1 LDRAYAATPEIT
13 PSGENHMS
21 SSNGEKHPFLDDLAD
36 DAELRG
42 TVLRRPVSGRDKI
55 KRLVGAVGTL
65 YASQTPTFYGAIDRR
80 HFLQYKATLRTGLDL
95 EAIGVIERDES
106 GLVRRVTM
114 TFAPLDAA
122 LSLSAGL
129 GGIVGQELGGDLFY
143 DASINKIVSS

>member
-1 LDRAYAATPEIT
+1 
-13 PSGENHMS
+13 MS

-42 TVLRRPVSGRDKI
+42 TVMRRPVSGRDNI
-55 KRLVGAVGTL
+55 KRLVEVVGTL
-65 YASQTPTFYGAIDRR
+65 YASQTPTFYGAIGQR

-95 EAIGVIERDES
+95 EAVGVVERDEA

-122 LSLSAGL
+122 VSLSAGL
-129 GGIVGQELGGDLFY
+129 GGIIGQEFGDDLFY
-143 DASINKIVSS
+143 NASVDEIAAS

>member
-1 LDRAYAATPEIT
+1 
-13 PSGENHMS
+13 MS

-42 TVLRRPVSGRDKI
+42 TVLRRPVSGRDNI
-55 KRLVGAVGTL
+55 KRLVEAVGTL
-65 YASQTPTFYGAIDRR
+65 YASQTPTFYGGIGQR
-80 HFLQYKATLRTGLDL
+80 HFLQYQATLRSGLNL
-95 EAIGVIERDES
+95 EAVGVIERDES

>member
-1 LDRAYAATPEIT
+1 
-13 PSGENHMS
+13 MS

-55 KRLVGAVGTL
+55 KHLVEAVGTL
-65 YASQTPTFYGAIDRR
+65 YASQTPTFYGAIDLR

-95 EAIGVIERDES
+95 EAVGVIERDET

-114 TFAPLDAA
+114 TFAPLNAA
-122 LSLSAGL
+122 LSLSSGL
-129 GGIVGQELGGDLFY
+129 GGIVGEKFGDDLFY
-143 DASINKIVSS
+143 SAPVNEVAGS

>member
-1 LDRAYAATPEIT
+1 
-13 PSGENHMS
+13 MS
-21 SSNGEKHPFLDDLAD
+21 SNNGEKHPFLDDLAE

-42 TVLRRPVSGRDKI
+42 TVLRRPVSGRDNI

-95 EAIGVIERDES
+95 EAVGVIERDES

-122 LSLSAGL
+122 VSLSAGL
-129 GGIVGQELGGDLFY
+129 GGIVGQEFGGDLFY
-143 DASINKIVSS
+143 DASINEIASS